1 MQFSRPEE
9 HDHLAELAA
18 RLREKTEDLGLY
30 MQDATVAT
38 ADPDAAMEAQ
48 VMPDSILTAIAE
60 GKNFMLLTTF
70 IIGDLAFSKRV
81 QNPEQDAID
90 KQVQPMIPTDA
101 ELLKE
106 KIQRRIAQGKSI
118 FDEDD

>member
-48 VMPDSILTAIAE
+48 VMPESILTAITE

-106 KIQRRIAQGKSI
+106 KIQRRIAEGKSI